1 MWQDQSNPEQ
11 LHILAQSLVGSRD
24 VGKTSK
30 SIQAERTALAANVL
44 RRFGHLRM
52 QVHGES
58 MLPVL
63 WPRDVVEFVRCS
75 IADVRPG
82 EIVLAQRGD
91 QFYVHRFVARCH
103 PNGFVLRGD
112 SMPAADP
119 PFADESLLGR
129 LVSRAGDES
138 NGRPPLQLRPWS
150 WALGRLVA
158 HSNTAHRLM
167 LRFYASWQALR
178 RLQGKDDLSLDATA
192 ECGVR

>member
-1 MWQDQSNPEQ
+1 
-11 LHILAQSLVGSRD
+11 
-24 VGKTSK
+24 VGKTDET
-30 SIQAERTALAANVL
+30 IQAERTALAADVL
-44 RRFGHLRM
+44 RRFGRLRM

-82 EIVLAQRGD
+82 EIVLARRGG
-91 QFYVHRFVARCH
+91 QFYVHRFVTRCH
-103 PNGFVLRGD
+103 PNGFLLRGD

-119 PFADESLLGR
+119 AFPDESLLGR
-129 LVSRAGDES
+129 LVSRGGHES

-150 WALGRLVA
+150 WALGRLIA
-158 HSNTAHRLM
+158 HSNTAHRLV
-167 LRFYASWQALR
+167 LKLYASWRAIR
-178 RLQGKDDLSLDATA
+178 RLQGKDDPSFGAAA